1 MPRIIIS
8 GCNGRMG
15 QAVTR
20 LCNERGLEVAAGID
34 TNAVKLFNY
43 PVYADPM
50 EFSGSADVLIDFS
63 VSGSL
68 SGILSYCTSKK
79 IPCVLCT
86 TGYSDEQ
93 LAEIECA
100 SHKIPVFRSGN
111 MSLGVN
117 LLVELVKKAASV
129 LGDSFDVEIV
139 EKHHRMKVDAPSG
152 TALMLADAA
161 AAALPHDSEYIYDR
175 QSVRQKR
182 GQNEIGISS
191 VRGGTIVGEHEVIF
205 AGTDEV
211 LELKHTA
218 QSREV
223 FAAGAVKAA
232 EYMAGITSPGMYS
245 MKDVLSEVLEK

>member
-20 LCNERGLEVAAGID
+20 LCTERGLDVVAGVD
-34 TNAVKLFNY
+34 VNAVRLFDY

-50 EFSGSADVLIDFS
+50 EFGGSADVLVDFS
-63 VSGSL
+63 VSDSL
-68 SGILSYCTSKK
+68 TGILNFCKARK
-79 IPCVLCT
+79 LPCVLCT

-93 LAEIECA
+93 LLELEAA
-100 SHKIPVFRSGN
+100 SREIPVFRSGN

-117 LLVELVKKAASV
+117 LLVELVKKAAAV

-161 AAALPHDSEYIYDR
+161 ASALPHESEYIYDR
-175 QSVRQKR
+175 QCVRQKR
-182 GQNEIGISS
+182 GHNEIGISS

-232 EYMAGITSPGMYS
+232 EYMAGVSAPGLYS
-245 MKDVLSEVLEK
+245 MADVLSEVLGK